1 LEYLPERQLTQNQV
15 NAVVVAPG
23 RKGDKLPRIP
33 EFTGDLSAQYEHS
46 LEALPDWSA
55 FARADWA
62 YHGRSATDF
71 EPSSSIYRIQHAYS
85 ITNFRVGAS
94 NERTGYD
101 IALYL
106 ANAFD
111 VHGDVY
117 IVAATAQP
125 TMKYTNQ
132 PRTIGFDVTKRF

>member
-1 LEYLPERQLTQNQV
+1 V
-15 NAVVVAPG
+15 NSVVVAPG

-33 EFTGDLSAQYEHS
+33 EWTADLSAQYEHS
-46 LEALPDWSA
+46 LQVVPDWSA
-55 FARADWA
+55 FARADWT

-71 EPSSSIYRIQHAYS
+71 ELSSPVYRIEHAYS
-85 ITNFRVGAS
+85 ITNLRVGAT

-106 ANAFD
+106 SNAFN

-117 IVAATAQP
+117 IIASTAQP
-125 TMKYTNQ
+125 TMKYTNE
-132 PRTIGFDVTKRF
+132 PRVIGFDLTKRF